1 MDNIPTSTQVR
12 AAPSGALTPEYLRP
26 AEASRVYSLS
36 RSKLYELIKN
46 GKIASVSLREEGQT
60 KATRLLSV
68 ASLRRFLEARSEGGE
83 E

>member
-12 AAPSGALTPEYLRP
+12 AVPSGRP